1 VTSSVSLPTIAS
13 VAPTLCGLFGIRAP
27 FDCGVPALEPVLG
40 PARESLRDEPVRRC
54 LVFAPDAFGSQLR
67 PVRPDLFAAV
77 AAAAPLEVPLRSI
90 DPPWTPV
97 CFASMFSGAMP
108 ERHGI
113 RKYEKPALA
122 IDTVFDAFAR
132 AGRRVAIVAVQ
143 DSSMDRIF
151 RGRAL
156 DYYSEKYD
164 PWVTE
169 KAISLVAADRH
180 DLVVAYHQEYDDVMH
195 ALGPAHPRAL
205 RGARNHVE
213 AFVDLAAA
221 FEEAWARHPRALVF
235 APDHGAHPDPSTGGG
250 AHGTAT
256 DADMDVAHFWGVRPA
271 LGAVQQP
278 ALGAVR

>member
-1 VTSSVSLPTIAS
+1 MNASDPRPTIAS
-13 VAPTLCGLFGIRAP
+13 LAPTLCGLCGVRPP
-27 FDCGVPALEPVLG
+27 FDCVAPPLEPVLAL
-40 PARESLRDEPVRRC
+40 ARETFGGEAVRRC
-54 LVFAPDAFGSQLR
+54 LVFAPDALGDQVR
-67 PVRPDLFAAV
+67 AVRPGLFAEV
-77 AAAAPLEVPLRSI
+77 AAAAPLAVPLRSI
-90 DPPWTPV
+90 DPTWTPV
-97 CFASMFSGAMP
+97 CFASMFSGAGP
-108 ERHGI
+108 DRHGI

-151 RGRAL
+151 RGRPL
-156 DYYSEKYD
+156 DYFSEKYD

-213 AFVDLAAA
+213 AFRDLAAA
-221 FEEAWARHPRALVF
+221 CEAAWARHPRALVF
-235 APDHGAHPDPSTGGG
+235 APDHGAHAEASSGGG
-250 AHGTAT
+250 AHGTSA
-256 DADMDVAHFWGVRPA
+256 DADMDLAHYWA
-271 LGAVQQP
+271 LRQP
-278 ALGAVR
+278 GERTGHD

>member
-1 VTSSVSLPTIAS
+1 MI
-13 VAPTLCGLFGIRAP
+13 GLAHG
-27 FDCGVPALEPVLG
+27 ALG
-40 PARESLRDEPVRRC
+40 GEPVRRC
-54 LVFAPDAFGSQLR
+54 LVFAPDAFGEQVR
-67 PVRPDLFAAV
+67 NIRPDLFEATAAV
-77 AAAAPLEVPLRSI
+77 APLEVRMRSI

-113 RKYEKPALA
+113 RKHEKPALA
-122 IDTVFDAFAR
+122 TDTVFDAFAR

-156 DYYSEKYD
+156 DYYLEKYD

-169 KAISLVAADRH
+169 KAITLLTADRH

-195 ALGPAHPRAL
+195 ALGPAHPRAP

-213 AFVDLAAA
+213 AFADLVAVFDAA
-221 FEEAWARHPRALVF
+221 
-235 APDHGAHPDPSTGGG
+235 
-250 AHGTAT
+250 
-256 DADMDVAHFWGVRPA
+256 
-271 LGAVQQP
+271 
-278 ALGAVR
+278 